1 MQGPV
6 AEAPPPELP
15 PGLLVLG
22 LWELLVGFEARLA
35 HDVAGIGLTLSSFRM
50 VGEVMA
56 APDGVRQSELARR
69 LRVRAPTVSAAVDRL
84 QQQGV
89 LVRAPDPDDPRAHR
103 IRLAP
108 GAPLGGGIALLE
120 QLEASLFTD
129 LSPAER
135 RQAALLFARLYAR
148 LAPHRESGP

>member
-1 MQGPV
+1 MH
-6 AEAPPPELP
+6 APLPASPAPALP

-22 LWELLVGFEARLA
+22 LWELLVAFDARLTS
-35 HDVAGIGLTLSSFRM
+35 DVAGIGLTVAGFRM
-50 VGEVMA
+50 VGEVMT

-84 QQQGV
+84 QQQGI
-89 LVRAPDPDDPRAHR
+89 LERTPDPDDPRAHR

-108 GAPLGGGIALLE
+108 GAPLGNGIALLE

-135 RQAALLFARLYAR
+135 QQAALLFARLYAR
-148 LAPHRESGP
+148 LASPPESGP